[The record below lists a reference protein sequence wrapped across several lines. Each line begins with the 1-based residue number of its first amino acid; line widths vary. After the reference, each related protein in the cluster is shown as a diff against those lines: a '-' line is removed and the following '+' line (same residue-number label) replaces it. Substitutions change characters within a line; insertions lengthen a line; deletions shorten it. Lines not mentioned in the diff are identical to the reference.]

1 MKHTIVIKNVREKPL
16 KTDGFRVLVDR
27 LWPRGLTKKE
37 VAYDLWAKE
46 LAPSTALRK
55 WYGHDLVL
63 WAVFCKRYLAELE
76 KSEFVSGFWEQVQG
90 HSTITLLYGA
100 KDREH
105 NQAVVLR
112 NFLSTHPGGA

>member
-1 MKHTIVIKNVREKPL
+1 MKHTILIKNVREKPL

-55 WYGHDLVL
+55 WYGHELSL
-63 WAVFCKRYLAELE
+63 WAGFCKRYLTELE
-76 KSEFVSGFWEQVQG
+76 KNAFVSSFWEQVQD
-90 HSTITLLYGA
+90 HATITLLYGA

-112 NFLSTHPGGA
+112 NFLSGQPGGA